1 MIVILASPCVES
13 QVPRWV
19 HPRWDEL
26 EGLFR
31 GRQTLEAVPSPAQP
45 RLAPRSG
52 ALLSPASLNLKP
64 RLARRLCWAWPC
76 QSQALSAVGG
86 DGLCVLAMGLL
97 PAGCGTRSR
106 SLQL

>member
-1 MIVILASPCVES
+1 MIVILASPCVGS

-19 HPRWDEL
+19 HPRRDKEL

-64 RLARRLCWAWPC
+64 EASEAALLGLALPVTGPPC
-76 QSQALSAVGG
+76 SG
-86 DGLCVLAMGLL
+86 
-97 PAGCGTRSR
+97 R
-106 SLQL
+106 

>member
-64 RLARRLCWAWPC
+64 EASEAALLGLA
-76 QSQALSAVGG
+76 
-86 DGLCVLAMGLL
+86 L
-97 PAGCGTRSR
+97 PVTGPQRSGR
-106 SLQL
+106 